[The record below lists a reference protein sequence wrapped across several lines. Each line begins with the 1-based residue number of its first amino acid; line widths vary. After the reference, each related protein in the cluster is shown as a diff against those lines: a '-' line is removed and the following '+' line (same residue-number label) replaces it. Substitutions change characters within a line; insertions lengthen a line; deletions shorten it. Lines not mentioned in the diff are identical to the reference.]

1 MMAEAGVAHI
11 VINGRKHELGETAR
25 RAILERAPNA
35 QVTFVAADMS
45 SPDGARG
52 LVESAAR
59 ALGGT
64 IDILVNSAG
73 GEHIPCLF
81 HQTSVEE
88 IDSVV
93 RHWLLSTLYCC
104 RYALPLMSQGSAI
117 VNIASDAAKVPTPGE
132 AVIGGAMAGIAMF
145 SRTLAMEAKRQN
157 IRVNVVTPSLVRN
170 TLTHERVMADGFSR
184 KLFEK
189 AAERAHL
196 GVPEAAE
203 VAAVVIFL
211 LSSQSSKL
219 TGQVISING
228 GISAG

>member
-1 MMAEAGVAHI
+1 
-11 VINGRKHELGETAR
+11 
-25 RAILERAPNA
+25 
-35 QVTFVAADMS
+35 
-45 SPDGARG
+45 
-52 LVESAAR
+52 
-59 ALGGT
+59 
-64 IDILVNSAG
+64 
-73 GEHIPCLF
+73 
-81 HQTSVEE
+81 
-88 IDSVV
+88 
-93 RHWLLSTLYCC
+93 
-104 RYALPLMSQGSAI
+104 
-117 VNIASDAAKVPTPGE
+117 
-132 AVIGGAMAGIAMF
+132 
-145 SRTLAMEAKRQN
+145 MEAKRQN
-157 IRVNVVTPSLVRN
+157 IRVNAVTPSLVRN